1 MRHRISSV
9 SAVAAALLA
18 VALAPAVQAHADDAA
33 APALVVSELS
43 SDPWTPGE
51 VRTDSLTFTN
61 QGDAPADGV
70 TVRLRI
76 TRGLAFPGHAAGC
89 TYSTDSDQVAVAL
102 CHFDKVL
109 APGQHFTTPIDF
121 KVLPKALMENVEY
134 GTGTT
139 GGDPESGSTALSYR
153 SLAVTAD
160 STADLAAVGDTAKGK
175 PGDKVTVT
183 AGLRNDGPGWIDNNT
198 SDDQPAVMVDIPQG
212 TTAVQVPKDCQPF
225 AIDGPSGPSA
235 PGKRKYVCTPPDHT
249 FEVGSLHAYTFVL
262 KIEKGAKDTSS
273 EVKATSVYDIH
284 PVFDKNPANDKAKLV
299 IDVTGSG
306 SSTGSGS
313 GSSGGSSGG
322 ASTGGSTAGGSTAGT
337 TGGSGTGSTGTPGG
351 THTQSTGGTGTT
363 GSASATGGSTTGGD
377 ATGTMASTG
386 SGNTSLITGAGAAAV
401 AAGGALVFAALRR
414 RNGARAH

>member
-43 SDPWTPGE
+43 SDPWKPGE

-61 QGDAPADGV
+61 QGNAPADGV
-70 TVRLRI
+70 TMRLRI
-76 TRGLAFPGHAAGC
+76 TRGLAFPEHAAGC
-89 TYSTDSDQVAVAL
+89 TYSTDRDQVSVAL
-102 CHFDKVL
+102 CHFDEVL
-109 APGQHFTTPIDF
+109 DPGEHFTAPINF

-134 GTGTT
+134 GTGTA
-139 GGDPESGSTALSYR
+139 GGNPASGSTALSYR

-175 PGDKVTVT
+175 PGDQVTVT

-198 SDDQPAVMVDIPQG
+198 SDDQPAVMVDIPKG
-212 TTAVQVPKDCQPF
+212 TTAVEVPKDCQPF

-235 PGKRKYVCTPPDHT
+235 PGKRKYVCLPADHIY
-249 FEVGSLHAYTFVL
+249 EVGSLHAYKFVL

-273 EVKATSVYDIH
+273 EVKATSAYDIH

-299 IDVTGSG
+299 IDVTGP
-306 SSTGSGS
+306 GSGS
-313 GSSGGSSGG
+313 GTGTGTSPGSGSASAGGSNGGSS
-322 ASTGGSTAGGSTAGT
+322 AGSSTAGT
-337 TGGSGTGSTGTPGG
+337 TAGSSTASTGTSGG
-351 THTQSTGGTGTT
+351 THGQSTGGAGTT
-363 GSASATGGSTTGGD
+363 GAASTTGGD

-386 SGNTSLITGAGAAAV
+386 AGNTPLITGAGAAAV
-401 AAGGALVFAALRR
+401 ALGGGLVFALRR
-414 RNGARAH
+414 RHGAKVR

>member
-18 VALAPAVQAHADDAA
+18 AALAPAVQAHADDAA

-43 SDPWTPGE
+43 SDPWKPGE
-51 VRTDSLTFTN
+51 VRTDALTFTN

-70 TVRLRI
+70 TMRLRI
-76 TRGLAFPGHAAGC
+76 TRGLAFPEHAAGC
-89 TYSTDSDQVAVAL
+89 TYSTDSDQVSVAL

-109 APGQHFTTPIDF
+109 GPGEHFTAPINF

-139 GGDPESGSTALSYR
+139 GGDPASGSTALSYR
-153 SLAVTAD
+153 SLPVTAD

-183 AGLRNDGPGWIDNNT
+183 AGLRNDGPGWIDDNT
-198 SDDQPAVMVDIPQG
+198 SDDQPAVMVDIPKG
-212 TTAVQVPKDCQPF
+212 TTAVEVPKDCQPF

-235 PGKRKYVCTPPDHT
+235 PGKRKYVCLPPDHIY
-249 FEVGSLHAYTFVL
+249 EVGSLQAYKFVL

-273 EVKATSVYDIH
+273 EVKATSAYDIH

-306 SSTGSGS
+306 SGTGTGTSSGS
-313 GSSGGSSGG
+313 GSASSGGSN
-322 ASTGGSTAGGSTAGT
+322 GGSSTGGSTAGT
-337 TGGSGTGSTGTPGG
+337 TGGSGTGSTGTSGG
-351 THTQSTGGTGTT
+351 THAQSTGGTGST
-363 GSASATGGSTTGGD
+363 GAASTTGGD

-386 SGNTSLITGAGAAAV
+386 SSNTPLITGAAAAAV
-401 AAGGALVFAALRR
+401 ALGGGLVFALRR
-414 RNGARAH
+414 RNGARVR

>member
-18 VALAPAVQAHADDAA
+18 AALAPAVQAHADDAA

-43 SDPWTPGE
+43 SDPWKPGE
-51 VRTDSLTFTN
+51 VRTDALTFTN

-70 TVRLRI
+70 TMRLRI
-76 TRGLAFPGHAAGC
+76 TRGLAFPEHAAGC
-89 TYSTDSDQVAVAL
+89 TYSTDSDQVSVAL

-109 APGQHFTTPIDF
+109 GPGEHFTAPINF

-139 GGDPESGSTALSYR
+139 GGDPASGSTALSYR
-153 SLAVTAD
+153 SLPVTAD

-183 AGLRNDGPGWIDNNT
+183 AGLRNDGPGWIDDNT
-198 SDDQPAVMVDIPQG
+198 SDDQPAVMVDIPKG
-212 TTAVQVPKDCQPF
+212 TTAVEVPKDCQPF

-235 PGKRKYVCTPPDHT
+235 PGKRKYVCLPPDHIY
-249 FEVGSLHAYTFVL
+249 EVGSLQAYKFVL

-273 EVKATSVYDIH
+273 EVKATSAYDIH

-299 IDVTGSG
+299 IDVTGSDSG
-306 SSTGSGS
+306 TGTSSGS
-313 GSSGGSSGG
+313 GSASSGGSN
-322 ASTGGSTAGGSTAGT
+322 GGSSTGGSTAGT
-337 TGGSGTGSTGTPGG
+337 TGGSGTGSTGTSGG
-351 THTQSTGGTGTT
+351 THAQSTGGTGST
-363 GSASATGGSTTGGD
+363 GAASTTGGD

-386 SGNTSLITGAGAAAV
+386 SSNTPLITGAAAAAV
-401 AAGGALVFAALRR
+401 ALGGGLVFALRR
-414 RNGARAH
+414 RNGARVR

>member
-18 VALAPAVQAHADDAA
+18 VALAPAVQAHADDAD

-43 SDPWTPGE
+43 SDPWKPGE

-61 QGDAPADGV
+61 QGKAAADGV

-76 TRGLAFPGHAAGC
+76 TRGLAFPEHVAGC
-89 TYSTDSDQVAVAL
+89 TYSTDSDQVSVAL

-109 APGQHFTTPIDF
+109 APGQHFTTPINF

-139 GGDPESGSTALSYR
+139 GGDPASGSTALSYR

-175 PGDKVTVT
+175 PGDQVTVT

-198 SDDQPAVMVDIPQG
+198 SDDQPAVMVDIPKG
-212 TTAVQVPKDCQPF
+212 TTAVEVPKDCQPF

-235 PGKRKYVCTPPDHT
+235 PGKRKYVCLPPDHIY
-249 FEVGSLHAYTFVL
+249 EVGSLHAYKFVL

-273 EVKATSVYDIH
+273 EVKATSAYDIH

-306 SSTGSGS
+306 SGSGSGTGSGS
-313 GSSGGSSGG
+313 GSSGGSNGG
-322 ASTGGSTAGGSTAGT
+322 SSTGGSTTGT
-337 TGGSGTGSTGTPGG
+337 TGGPSTGGTGTSGG
-351 THTQSTGGTGTT
+351 THTQSTGGTGTASTT
-363 GSASATGGSTTGGD
+363 GAASTTGGD
-377 ATGTMASTG
+377 ATGTLASTG
-386 SGNTSLITGAGAAAV
+386 AGNTPLITGAGAAAV
-401 AAGGALVFAALRR
+401 ALGGGLVFALRR
-414 RNGARAH
+414 RNGAKVR

>member
-1 MRHRISSV
+1 MRQRISSV

-43 SDPWTPGE
+43 SDPWKPGE

-70 TVRLRI
+70 TLRLRI
-76 TRGLAFPGHAAGC
+76 TRGLSFPGHAAGC
-89 TYSTDSDQVAVAL
+89 TYSTDSDQVSVAL

-109 APGQHFTTPIDF
+109 APGQHFTTPIGL

-160 STADLAAVGDTAKGK
+160 NTADLAAVGGTAKGK
-175 PGDKVTVT
+175 PGDKVRVT
-183 AGLRNDGPGWIDNNT
+183 AGLRNEGPGWIDDNT
-198 SDDQPAVMVDIPQG
+198 SDDQPAVMVDIPAG
-212 TTAVQVPKDCQPF
+212 TTAVEVPKDCQPF
-225 AIDGPSGPSA
+225 GIDGPSGPSA
-235 PGKRKYVCTPPDHT
+235 PGKRKYVCLPPDHI
-249 FEVGSLHAYTFVL
+249 FEVGSLHSYPFVL

-284 PVFDKNPANDKAKLV
+284 PVFDKNAANDKAKLTV
-299 IDVTGSG
+299 DVTGPGTGPGTG
-306 SSTGSGS
+306 SSSGS
-313 GSSGGSSGG
+313 GSSGGSDSG
-322 ASTGGSTAGGSTAGT
+322 SSAGGSATGT
-337 TGGSGTGSTGTPGG
+337 SGGSGTGGTDTSGG
-351 THTQSTGGTGTT
+351 LHAQSAGGTGTSDSGAT
-363 GSASATGGSTTGGD
+363 SGSSASGGD
-377 ATGTMASTG
+377 GTGTMASTG
-386 SGNTSLITGAGAAAV
+386 SSSTTPLIAGAGVAAV
-401 AAGGALVFAALRR
+401 AAGSCLVFALRR
-414 RNGARAH
+414 RNAAGVR

>member
-43 SDPWTPGE
+43 SDPWKPGE

-70 TVRLRI
+70 TMRLRI
-76 TRGLAFPGHAAGC
+76 TRGLAFPDNAAGC
-89 TYSTDSDQVAVAL
+89 TYSTDSDQVSVAV

-109 APGQHFTTPIDF
+109 EPGQHFTAPVNF

-183 AGLRNDGPGWIDNNT
+183 AGLRNDGPGWVDINT
-198 SDDQPAVMVDIPQG
+198 SDDQPAVMVNIPKG
-212 TTAVQVPKDCQPF
+212 TTAVEVPKDCQPF
-225 AIDGPSGPSA
+225 GIDGPSGPSA
-235 PGKRKYVCTPPDHT
+235 PGKPKYVCLPPDHIY
-249 FEVGSLHAYTFVL
+249 EVGSLNAYKFVL
-262 KIEKGAKDTSS
+262 KIEKGAKDTSG

-284 PVFDKNPANDKAKLV
+284 PDFDKNPANDKAKLTV
-299 IDVTGSG
+299 DVTGSG
-306 SSTGSGS
+306 TGTGTGSGS
-313 GSSGGSSGG
+313 GSGTSGGSNSGT
-322 ASTGGSTAGGSTAGT
+322 ATGGSSAGT
-337 TGGSGTGSTGTPGG
+337 TGGSDTGGAATQSG
-351 THTQSTGGTGTT
+351 THAQSTGGTG
-363 GSASATGGSTTGGD
+363 SALSTGGSSSSGG

-386 SGNTSLITGAGAAAV
+386 SSNTPLLTGAGAAAV
-401 AAGGALVFAALRR
+401 ALGGGMVFALRR
-414 RNGARAH
+414 RNAAKAQ